1 MFHRQAPDDRPALEL
16 AYTALR
22 PQRAQRLPSA
32 SLRSAAEAQTLPGER
47 VPPRIKLVSAA
58 DLTWLPA
65 LADLL
70 IDSVHQ
76 GASLGFIAP
85 MSRYA
90 ALDYW
95 HGVFARLGPRHH
107 LWIACEDSERSQL
120 LGCVQLALCQQP
132 SAAHRA
138 EVLGLMVHSRSRG
151 LGIAS
156 RLMSRLECSALQQ
169 GRKLLVL
176 DTPTGSQAEAVYA
189 HLGWLRAGEVPECD
203 SSADGLLHGTSR
215 YYKRL
220 SMPS

>member
-1 MFHRQAPDDRPALEL
+1 
-16 AYTALR
+16 
-22 PQRAQRLPSA
+22 
-32 SLRSAAEAQTLPGER
+32 
-47 VPPRIKLVSAA
+47 
-58 DLTWLPA
+58 
-65 LADLL
+65 
-70 IDSVHQ
+70 
-76 GASLGFIAP
+76 

-107 LWIACEDSERSQL
+107 LWIACEDSARSQL
-120 LGCVQLALCQQP
+120 LGCVQLALCQQA

-156 RLMSRLECSALQQ
+156 QLMSRLECSALRL

-176 DTPTGSQAEAVYA
+176 DTPTGSQAEAVCA
-189 HLGWLRAGEVPECD
+189 HLGWQRAGEVPDCD
-203 SSADGLLHGTSR
+203 ACADGQLHSTAR

-220 SMPS
+220 LQP